1 MRCFTPQEAVCDG
14 AGEQQCTTVLETACT
29 TKYVKHGPDQVR
41 PTQTRV
47 IFEYKAEWWQVIT
60 DTACEKLPRQVC
72 GSGCR
77 VREGEDRT
85 VASLVDIPQ
94 ETCDLNPVE
103 SCSLETKLV
112 PVLRPQQECSA
123 VPREVCSLQF
133 GQPELVRVP
142 LRTEWCLEDKES

>member
-1 MRCFTPQEAVCDG
+1 M
-14 AGEQQCTTVLETACT
+14 
-29 TKYVKHGPDQVR
+29 
-41 PTQTRV
+41 
-47 IFEYKAEWWQVIT
+47 IT

-77 VREGEDRT
+77 VREGEEQCHDRT

-112 PVLRPQQECSA
+112 PMLRPQQECSA

-142 LRTEWCLEDKES
+142 LRTEWCLEEKES